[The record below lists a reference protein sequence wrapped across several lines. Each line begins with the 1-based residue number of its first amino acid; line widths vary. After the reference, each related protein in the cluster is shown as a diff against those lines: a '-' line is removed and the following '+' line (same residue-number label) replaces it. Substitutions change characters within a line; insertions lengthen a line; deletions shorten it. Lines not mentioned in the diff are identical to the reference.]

1 MTDRFWIDHFV
12 PGDTIAS
19 TVPVRTYDGQN
30 WFFEDGAYGV
40 YDYYARAH
48 GGDDTPPA
56 MIEWERTV
64 CAVVAPKLA
73 EMTHGDSVSFTIN
86 GASWIFT
93 RNTMRD
99 ECGMPMLEM

>member
-1 MTDRFWIDHFV
+1 MTDRFWIDHLV

-56 MIEWERTV
+56 MVEWERIV

-73 EMTHGDSVSFTIN
+73 EMN
-86 GASWIFT
+86 GASWVFT

-99 ECGMPMLEM
+99 ECGRPMLEM